1 MAPRARWAQAKE
13 GQKDCSK
20 IRRSRAEHSLSAP
33 SDEFERE
40 PMFTTSIEETGRTS
54 MPMMRRTR
62 PFVRVDGDA
71 DYYRR
76 RAMQEQ
82 IAAQK
87 ATCEAA
93 RECHD
98 QLAAM
103 YRFRALMGSAEC
115 ESGPE
120 QSAER
125 VLETVC

>member
-1 MAPRARWAQAKE
+1 
-13 GQKDCSK
+13 
-20 IRRSRAEHSLSAP
+20 
-33 SDEFERE
+33 
-40 PMFTTSIEETGRTS
+40 MFMTSIEETGRPS
-54 MPMMRRTR
+54 MPVIR
-62 PFVRVDGDA
+62 PRLRFVLVDGDA

-76 RAMQEQ
+76 RALQEQ

-120 QSAER
+120 QGAGK